1 MIVTRVMGQF
11 EWLFFFLLFFWNVQ
25 LGIDG
30 FRPGYHNVQPGRQI
44 CGSTATIQQSAILAL
59 GNNTE
64 HVISYEM
71 PVEIAS

>member
-1 MIVTRVMGQF
+1 MTLGTGHANNLPRPFLVLLACQGNRFGDGKTTIHISMRGHHIKPQGPVRV
-11 EWLFFFLLFFWNVQ
+11 
-25 LGIDG
+25 
-30 FRPGYHNVQPGRQI
+30 
-44 CGSTATIQQSAILAL
+44 ILAL

>member
-11 EWLFFFLLFFWNVQ
+11 EWLFSLFFPLKPVMLVQ
-25 LGIDG
+25 RWSTTMYHRLA
-30 FRPGYHNVQPGRQI
+30 PGAVPQP
-44 CGSTATIQQSAILAL
+44 QSQVPAILAL